1 MNDDAMSGF
10 LLPLIITLAVQVQ
23 VSLVVFTPP
32 ILAPVAQGDVGVS
45 AAAVGLV
52 TALIYVSSV
61 PSALF
66 SSKVISHLGPIRVSQ
81 LCILFFS
88 CGMAMMAV

>member
-1 MNDDAMSGF
+1 MTGF
-10 LLPLIITLAVQVQ
+10 LLPLIITLAVQIQ
-23 VSLVVFTPP
+23 ASLVIFTPP

-66 SSKVISHLGPIRVSQ
+66 SGKVIARIG
-81 LCILFFS
+81 
-88 CGMAMMAV
+88 